1 MKDVKDVKDED
12 HNEHANRARLST
24 RLKEAREYCGF
35 TQEEA
40 AEHLGVPRTAISLME
55 SGTRRVGALELQ
67 RLAKLYQTTMEKLTD
82 HDQET
87 PEPESV
93 RLVAR
98 ATAELSVNDRKEV
111 LRFAQFLQSRKS
123 DEQT

>member
-1 MKDVKDVKDED
+1 MKDVKDED
-12 HNEHANRARLST
+12 HNEHANRVSLSA
-24 RLKEAREYCGF
+24 RLKETREYCGF

-40 AEHLGVPRTAISLME
+40 AAHLRVPRTAISLME
-55 SGTRRVGALELQ
+55 NGARRVGALELQ
-67 RLAKLYQTTMEKLTD
+67 RLAKLYQTTMEKLTG
-82 HDQET
+82 HDQGT

-98 ATAELSVNDRKEV
+98 ATAALSVNDREEV
-111 LRFAQFLQSRKS
+111 LRFAQFLQSRKP

>member
-1 MKDVKDVKDED
+1 MKDVKDED
-12 HNEHANRARLST
+12 HNEHANRVSLSA
-24 RLKEAREYCGF
+24 RLKETREYCGF
-35 TQEEA
+35 TQEEVA
-40 AEHLGVPRTAISLME
+40 AHLDVPRTAISLIE
-55 SGTRRVGALELQ
+55 NGARRVGALELQ
-67 RLAKLYQTTMEKLTD
+67 RLAKLYQTTMEKLTG

-87 PEPESV
+87 PEPDSV

-98 ATAELSVNDRKEV
+98 ATAELSVNDREEV

>member
-1 MKDVKDVKDED
+1 MKDVKDED
-12 HNEHANRARLST
+12 HNEHANRVSLSA
-24 RLKEAREYCGF
+24 RLKETREYCGF
-35 TQEEA
+35 TQEEVA
-40 AEHLGVPRTAISLME
+40 AHLDVPRTAISLIE
-55 SGTRRVGALELQ
+55 NGARRVGALELQ
-67 RLAKLYQTTMEKLTD
+67 RLAKLYQTTMEKLTG

-87 PEPESV
+87 PEPKSV

-98 ATAELSVNDRKEV
+98 ATAELSVNDREEV

>member
-1 MKDVKDVKDED
+1 MKDVKDED
-12 HNEHANRARLST
+12 HNEHANRVSLSA
-24 RLKEAREYCGF
+24 RLKETREYCGF
-35 TQEEA
+35 KQEEVA
-40 AEHLGVPRTAISLME
+40 AHLGVPRTAISLME
-55 SGTRRVGALELQ
+55 NGARRVGALELQ
-67 RLAKLYQTTMEKLTD
+67 RLAKLYQTTMEKLTG

-98 ATAELSVNDRKEV
+98 ATAELSVNDRQEV
-111 LRFAQFLQSRKS
+111 LRFAQFLQSRKP

>member
-1 MKDVKDVKDED
+1 MKDVKDED
-12 HNEHANRARLST
+12 HNEHANRVSLSA
-24 RLKEAREYCGF
+24 RLKETREYCGF
-35 TQEEA
+35 TQEEVA
-40 AEHLGVPRTAISLME
+40 AHLDVPRTAISLME
-55 SGTRRVGALELQ
+55 NGARRVGALELQ
-67 RLAKLYQTTMEKLTD
+67 RLAKLYQTTMEKLTG

-98 ATAELSVNDRKEV
+98 ATAELSVNDREEV

>member
-1 MKDVKDVKDED
+1 MKDVKDED
-12 HNEHANRARLST
+12 HNEHANRVSLSA

-40 AEHLGVPRTAISLME
+40 AAHLRVPRTAISLME
-55 SGTRRVGALELQ
+55 NGARRVGALELQ
-67 RLAKLYQTTMEKLTD
+67 RLAKLYQTTMEKLTG

-93 RLVAR
+93 RAGG
-98 ATAELSVNDRKEV
+98 TGDRRVVGERPGGGPAFRPV
-111 LRFAQFLQSRKS
+111 PAI
-123 DEQT
+123 EEAG

>member
-1 MKDVKDVKDED
+1 MKDVKDED
-12 HNEHANRARLST
+12 HNEHANRVSLSA
-24 RLKEAREYCGF
+24 RLKETREYCGF
-35 TQEEA
+35 TQEEVA
-40 AEHLGVPRTAISLME
+40 AHLDVPRTAISLIE
-55 SGTRRVGALELQ
+55 NGARRVGALELQ
-67 RLAKLYQTTMEKLTD
+67 RLAKLYQTTMEKLTG

-98 ATAELSVNDRKEV
+98 ATAELSVNDREEV